1 MASAIRCAADGWRAH
16 IDEDFTDENIAR
28 VADAVARLWAPMI
41 PGITLYVGYDA
52 RPESEHAALLA
63 AAVAASRGL
72 TVRVS
77 GAPCPL
83 PALAWAVM
91 QDLHACGGIMVTGG
105 ARPCGYAGVML
116 VNANGSPALE
126 SDYECLESA
135 LRAEVPDARAGFERV
150 DLLDPYIDEL
160 CSFAPPSTG
169 ADRAPGG
176 AEPGQAAAD
185 QAERVRVICDPLY
198 GGAQGVLPRALE
210 RLGIEAHEIHRG
222 PYRDCEDVRPDPVE
236 PWVDD
241 CEQAATDAQAWAG
254 LALDGTGSRFGAV
267 DENGAFVGPQK
278 VFALI
283 MGYLVEKCGMTG
295 RVVGPGSLSTLVRRQ
310 AKRLGCP
317 LTITS
322 WSLRRLGDEV
332 ARGNVLIAG
341 EDWGSVALPGHL
353 PLFDGLMVQ
362 VLLCRLMAEKRKPL
376 GALVDELEAQLGRMV
391 FGQRELRL
399 DAEVMETFRMMA
411 PGLNRERVAGKE
423 PVEVSH
429 LDGLRFGF
437 ADGSW
442 LLLRP
447 DVEDPVMRIAAEA
460 PDVEQRDALLDA
472 GVEIARNAA
481 GT

>member
-1 MASAIRCAADGWRAH
+1 MASAIRCAVDGWRAH
-16 IDEDFTDENIAR
+16 TDEDFTDENIAR

-41 PGITLYVGYDA
+41 SGVTLYVAYDA

-72 TVRVS
+72 SVRVS
-77 GAPCPL
+77 DAPCPL
-83 PALAWAVM
+83 PALAWTVM
-91 QDLHACGGIMVTGG
+91 RDLRACGGIMVTGG
-105 ARPCGYAGVML
+105 ARPCGYAGITL

-135 LRAEVPDARAGFERV
+135 LRSEVPDARAGFERV
-150 DLLDPYIDEL
+150 DMLSAYIEEL
-160 CSFAPPSTG
+160 CAFAPAAESG
-169 ADRAPGG
+169 APASGG
-176 AEPGQAAAD
+176 ARPVGTAD
-185 QAERVRVICDPLY
+185 VPRVICDPLY
-198 GGAQGVLPRALE
+198 GAAQGALPRVLG

-241 CEQAATDAQAWAG
+241 CEQAVTDAQAWAG

-278 VFALI
+278 IFALV
-283 MGYLVEKCGMTG
+283 MGYLVEKCGLTG
-295 RVVGPGSLSTLVRRQ
+295 RIVGPGSLSTIVRRQ

-322 WSLRRLGDEV
+322 WNLRRLGDEV

-341 EDWGSVALPGHL
+341 EDWGSLAIPSHL
-353 PLFDGLMVQ
+353 PAFDGLIVH
-362 VLLCRLMAEKRKPL
+362 VLLCRLMAEAGKPL
-376 GALVDELEAQLGRMV
+376 GVLVSELETQLGSMV

-399 DAEVMETFRMMA
+399 DAEVMETFRMLA
-411 PGLNRERVAGKE
+411 PGLNPERVADRE

-447 DVEDPVMRIAAEA
+447 DPEDPIMCISAEA
-460 PDVEQRDALLDA
+460 PTVAQRDALLTA
-472 GVEIARNAA
+472 GASLSRDPLPFVQIP
-481 GT
+481 